1 MARITRSLIQE
12 ATNTLS
18 GKKYAVTE
26 DLADMSAAD
35 RGWYKQVL
43 KNTQKY
49 FDKALDALAS
59 AESELEDYED
69 IDSLDSTEKK
79 ICKTA
84 LKELQDI
91 QKKLDDTARKL
102 GTDF

>member
-1 MARITRSLIQE
+1 MSRITRSLIQE

-26 DLADMSAAD
+26 NLADMSTAD
-35 RGWYKQVL
+35 RNWYKEVL

-49 FDKALDALAS
+49 LDKALDALAS
-59 AESELEDYED
+59 AESELEDYDD
-69 IDSLDSTEKK
+69 IDSLDSTEKRA
-79 ICKTA
+79 CKTA

-91 QKKLDDTARKL
+91 QKKLDDTASKL
-102 GTDF
+102 GTA

>member
-12 ATNTLS
+12 AADALS
-18 GKKYAVTE
+18 GERAPLSE
-26 DLADMSAAD
+26 ALGDMSAAD
-35 RGWYKQVL
+35 RGWYKDVL

-49 FDKALDALAS
+49 LDKALDALAA

-69 IDSLDSTEKK
+69 IDSLDSTEKRA
-79 ICKTA
+79 CKTA

-91 QKKLDDTARKL
+91 QKKLDDTASKL
-102 GTDF
+102 GTA